1 MKTFF
6 LLMAQ
11 YDSSVVIP
19 VKTVCQDYF
28 THLSPEIF
36 LRRVS
41 SGEINIPLMRMDKSQ
56 KSAKGIHL
64 QDLAEY
70 LDKVRFFAKKEAD
83 QLHS

>member
-1 MKTFF
+1 MKTLF

-19 VKTVCQDYF
+19 VKTVCHDYF

-56 KSAKGIHL
+56 KCAKGIHV

-83 QLHS
+83 QLNS